1 MKRTFVKD
9 IFADKEAF
17 GGKSITVAGWA
28 RSIRSSNVFGFI
40 ELNDGS
46 CFKNVQV
53 VFEAEKLENYREIAR
68 QNVGAALI
76 VTGTLTLTPE
86 APQPFEIKAEKIEV
100 EGTSTPDYPIQKK
113 RHTLEFLRTISYLRP
128 RANLFNAVFRV
139 RSAAAFAIHKFFNE
153 NGFIYVN
160 TPLITVSDCEGA
172 GEMFRVTA
180 LDLDNPPRTEDGK
193 IDFSKD
199 FFGKSAY
206 LTVSGQLNAEC
217 FAQAYSKIYTFGPT
231 FRAEKSYTQRHAAEF
246 WMIEPEIAFSD
257 LEDDM
262 ELAEAMTKYVI
273 NYVLENCSAEL
284 EFFNKFIDNTLLD
297 RLRNVVENDFARIT
311 YTEAI
316 KLLCE
321 SGKQF
326 DYTPF
331 WGCDMQTEHER
342 YLCEEIFK
350 KPLFVTDYPKEI
362 KAFYMRQNDD
372 GKTVAAA
379 DMLVP
384 GVGELI
390 GGSQREERLDK
401 LEEAYARFGLNPDDY
416 WWYTE
421 LRKYG
426 GTHHAGF
433 GLGFER
439 LIMYITGV
447 SNIRDVE
454 AFPRTTGNA
463 DI

>member
-53 VFEAEKLENYREIAR
+53 VFEAEKLENYKEIAR
-68 QNVGAALI
+68 QNVGAARI

-321 SGKQF
+321 SI
-326 DYTPF
+326 DVL
-331 WGCDMQTEHER
+331 HH
-342 YLCEEIFK
+342 LCLEITLNANFI
-350 KPLFVTDYPKEI
+350 VHI
-362 KAFYMRQNDD
+362 HRRRNSKAPRIRSEVNLYHFRGIFAVGYRQRASIANRNARVVVNYR
-372 GKTVAAA
+372 GFQGITY
-379 DMLVP
+379 
-384 GVGELI
+384 
-390 GGSQREERLDK
+390 GSSCL
-401 LEEAYARFGLNPDDY
+401 LL
-416 WWYTE
+416 
-421 LRKYG
+421 
-426 GTHHAGF
+426 
-433 GLGFER
+433 
-439 LIMYITGV
+439 
-447 SNIRDVE
+447 
-454 AFPRTTGNA
+454 
-463 DI
+463 

>member
-273 NYVLENCSAEL
+273 NYVLENCPAEL

-297 RLRNVVENDFARIT
+297 RLHNVVENDFARIT

-316 KLLCE
+316 I
-321 SGKQF
+321 
-326 DYTPF
+326 
-331 WGCDMQTEHER
+331 R
-342 YLCEEIFK
+342 K
-350 KPLFVTDYPKEI
+350 K
-362 KAFYMRQNDD
+362 
-372 GKTVAAA
+372 
-379 DMLVP
+379 
-384 GVGELI
+384 
-390 GGSQREERLDK
+390 
-401 LEEAYARFGLNPDDY
+401 
-416 WWYTE
+416 
-421 LRKYG
+421 
-426 GTHHAGF
+426 
-433 GLGFER
+433 
-439 LIMYITGV
+439 
-447 SNIRDVE
+447 
-454 AFPRTTGNA
+454 
-463 DI
+463 

>member
-1 MKRTFVKD
+1 MKRNFVKD
-9 IFADKEAF
+9 IFADKDAF
-17 GGKSITVAGWA
+17 GGKTVTVAGWA
-28 RSIRSSNVFGFI
+28 RSVRSSNAFGFI
-40 ELNDGS
+40 ALNDGS

-53 VFEAEKLENYREIAR
+53 VFEADKLENYKEIAK

-76 VTGTLTLTPE
+76 VTGTLALTPD
-86 APQPFEIKAEKIEV
+86 APQPFEIKADRIEV
-100 EGTSTPDYPIQKK
+100 EGASTPDYPIQKK
-113 RHTLEFLRTISYLRP
+113 RHTLEYLRTISYLRP

-153 NGFIYVN
+153 NGFVYVN

-199 FFGKSAY
+199 FFGKSAF

-217 FAQAYSKIYTFGPT
+217 FAQVYSKIYTFGPT

-257 LEDDM
+257 LNDDM

-273 NYVLENCSAEL
+273 NYVLENCPAEL
-284 EFFNKFIDNTLLD
+284 EFFNKFVDNTLLD
-297 RLRNVVENDFARIT
+297 RLHNVVGNDFARIT

-316 KLLCE
+316 KLLEE
-321 SGKQF
+321 SGKEF
-326 DYTPF
+326 EYKPF

-342 YLCEEIFK
+342 YLCEEIFR
-350 KPLFVTDYPKEI
+350 KPVFVTDYPKEI

-390 GGSQREERLDK
+390 GGSQREERYDK
-401 LEEAYARFGLNPDDY
+401 LMADHSARSVLTSSKKHTRASVSTPMII
-416 WWYTE
+416 
-421 LRKYG
+421 G
-426 GTHHAGF
+426 GTPSFVNTAE
-433 GLGFER
+433 LTTR
-439 LIMYITGV
+439 ASV
-447 SNIRDVE
+447 S
-454 AFPRTTGNA
+454 ALSA
-463 DI
+463 L

>member
-1 MKRTFVKD
+1 MKRTTISEIYKSPEF
-9 IFADKEAF
+9 FADKE
-17 GGKSITVAGWA
+17 ITVAGWA
-28 RSIRSSNVFGFI
+28 KTIRSSNAFGFI
-40 ELNDGS
+40 ELGDGS
-46 CFKNVQV
+46 FFSPLQI
-53 VFEAEKLENYREIAR
+53 VFEADKLDNYKDIAK

-76 VTGTLTLTPE
+76 ARGTLVLTPE
-86 APQPFEIKAEKIEV
+86 AKQPFGLKAAEIEV
-100 EGTSTPDYPIQKK
+100 EGTSTPDFPLQKK
-113 RHTLEFLRTISYLRP
+113 RHSLEFLRTIAHLRP
-128 RANLFNAVFRV
+128 RANTFNAVFRV
-139 RSAAAFAIHKFFNE
+139 RSCAAQGIHKFFAE
-153 NGFIYVN
+153 QGFVYVN

-172 GEMFRVTA
+172 GEMFRVTSF
-180 LDLDNPPRTEDGK
+180 DLADVPKNEDGSV
-193 IDFSKD
+193 DYTQD
-199 FFGKSAY
+199 FFGKAAN

-217 FAQAYSKIYTFGPT
+217 FAQAFSKVYTFGPT
-231 FRAEKSYTQRHAAEF
+231 FRAERSNTQRHAAEF

-257 LEDDM
+257 LADDM
-262 ELAEAMTKYVI
+262 ALAENMTRYVVKYVMD
-273 NYVLENCSAEL
+273 NCPADL
-284 EFFNKFIDNTLLD
+284 EFFNKFVDNTLLD
-297 RLRNVVENDFARIT
+297 RLNNIVNSSFAHVT

-316 KLLCE
+316 KLLEE
-321 SGKQF
+321 SGKEF
-326 DYTPF
+326 EYKPF

-342 YLCEEIFK
+342 YLCEQIFR
-350 KPLFVTDYPKEI
+350 KPVFVTDYPKEI

-372 GKTVAAA
+372 GKTVAAM

-390 GGSQREERLDK
+390 GGSQREERMDK
-401 LEEAYARFGLNPDDY
+401 LLEAYGRFGLNPEDY

-463 DI
+463 EF